1 MLGMKN
7 IDLEF
12 SASGITKSRVLKRRE
27 IQRKDFALHINL
39 NNTQENQK
47 TTKQTERIE
56 ERAKVILGKE
66 YQEKNF

>member
-27 IQRKDFALHINL
+27 IQKKDFVLHINL

-47 TTKQTERIE
+47 TTKQTEKVE

>member
-1 MLGMKN
+1 MKN

-27 IQRKDFALHINL
+27 IQRKDFALQINL

-47 TTKQTERIE
+47 TTKHRKS
-56 ERAKVILGKE
+56 ERAKVVLGKE